1 MATTIIFNAC
11 IITMNERMELI
22 KNGSIRI
29 EGNQIKEIRK
39 DKIESPDA
47 EYFDAEG
54 MIVMPGFINT
64 HTHVPMTMLRGYA
77 DDLPLHTWLNEHIF
91 PAEARM
97 VTPENVAI
105 ASRFAFIEMIKSGT
119 TCFND
124 MYFFEDI
131 IASEAKK
138 AGIRAIVGESLID
151 FPTPSFHT
159 VDEGMAR
166 CESCLLYTSDAADE
180 P

>member
-124 MYFFEDI
+124 I
-131 IASEAKK
+131 NK
-138 AGIRAIVGESLID
+138 ANAILI
-151 FPTPSFHT
+151 
-159 VDEGMAR
+159 
-166 CESCLLYTSDAADE
+166 
-180 P
+180 

>member
-64 HTHVPMTMLRGYA
+64 HTHVPMTAMRGYGYGHKNQNY
-77 DDLPLHTWLNEHIF
+77 LQNYKNT
-91 PAEARM
+91 
-97 VTPENVAI
+97 
-105 ASRFAFIEMIKSGT
+105 KQ
-119 TCFND
+119 
-124 MYFFEDI
+124 DI
-131 IASEAKK
+131 RI
-138 AGIRAIVGESLID
+138 L
-151 FPTPSFHT
+151 
-159 VDEGMAR
+159 
-166 CESCLLYTSDAADE
+166 
-180 P
+180 